1 MDSVGKVGK
10 WIYEVLSQPSR
21 VFGDLPPCPFAKKSW
36 DEGGIDVLDF
46 ISWDDVEE
54 HLDILQDVM
63 IFMMEDI
70 SSDQLVEKARY
81 FNDKYPHLVFLE
93 EHPDLVEEF
102 DGVTVNSG
110 YTMLIVQDRKHL
122 VNSRKLLE
130 DTDYYYH
137 WSPELKQRI
146 LDR

>member
-1 MDSVGKVGK
+1 
-10 WIYEVLSQPSR
+10 
-21 VFGDLPPCPFAKKSW
+21 
-36 DEGGIDVLDF
+36 
-46 ISWDDVEE
+46 
-54 HLDILQDVM
+54 
-63 IFMMEDI
+63 MMEDI
-70 SSDQLVEKARY
+70 SSEELVERARY

-122 VNSRKLLE
+122 VDSRKLLE